1 MNRKLLPNDQW
12 ERIKDLL
19 PGKKGDPGKTGGDNR
34 LFIEVVL
41 WIARTG
47 SPWRD
52 LLPAFGNWHS
62 VYTRYSRWGKKG
74 VWKRLLEQI
83 SSIAQSFEFI
93 SMAQVQKKEG
103 PQAIGRSRGGLT
115 TKIHLAV
122 DALGNPLRSILTAG
136 QDSDIIQAPA
146 LIEGLDPDMVI
157 ADKAYDANDF
167 IQMIQGMRAMVVIP
181 VRSATNNESMIITGT
196 KTETWWSVPSI
207 KLNSFA
213 VLPRAMKS
221 LIATSCLCSTWC
233 VPSSGWHEC

>member
-1 MNRKLLPNDQW
+1 MPNDQW

-34 LFIEVVL
+34 LFIEAVL

-62 VYTRYSRWGKKG
+62 VYRRHSHWGKKG
-74 VWKRLLEQI
+74 VWKLLLAQVSDDIDLEQLLLDGRI
-83 SSIAQSFEFI
+83 IRVHQHGAG
-93 SMAQVQKKEG
+93 AKKEG

-115 TKIHLAV
+115 SKIHLAV

-146 LIEGLDPDMVI
+146 LIQGLDPDMVI

-167 IQMIQGMRAMVVIP
+167 IQMIQGMGAMVVIP
-181 VRSATNNESMIITGT
+181 ARSNRNQQPESDHH
-196 KTETWWSVPSI
+196 WY
-207 KLNSFA
+207 
-213 VLPRAMKS
+213 
-221 LIATSCLCSTWC
+221 
-233 VPSSGWHEC
+233 